1 MQKRR
6 PIEEEILLPPNYF
19 LPAIL
24 TFGAASRARLPHSL
38 ALSLTLRLR
47 DVQLSACLAYL
58 AYLCLPLCLPSRAS
72 LTLENKYDL
81 IW

>member
-47 DVQLSACLAYL
+47 DVQLSACLAYH
-58 AYLCLPLCLPSRAS
+58 AYLSVCHPGLPSPWKTS
-72 LTLENKYDL
+72 TISFGEQ
-81 IW
+81 

>member
-58 AYLCLPLCLPSRAS
+58 SLPLCLPSRAS

>member
-58 AYLCLPLCLPSRAS
+58 CLPLCLPSRAS